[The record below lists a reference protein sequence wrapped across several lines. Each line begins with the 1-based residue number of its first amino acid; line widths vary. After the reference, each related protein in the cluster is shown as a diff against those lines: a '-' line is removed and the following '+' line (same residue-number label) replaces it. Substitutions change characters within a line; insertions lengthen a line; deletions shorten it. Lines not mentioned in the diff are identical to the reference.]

1 MLYDI
6 MKYHKLMEDD
16 NICLIYNG
24 PVWADGIE
32 GMAEKLQ
39 KRLEYDAIPEN
50 VAQSIFSVFIEQM
63 NNILLHSAEKES
75 LDHPIDGTLEISKGI
90 FILGIQEDKTY
101 IIQSGNVVTTED
113 AESLKSH
120 IDHLNTLDKQELR
133 KFYREQIKFVNS
145 NPNSKGAGIGMIEI
159 ARRTSSKIGYD
170 ILPIEEGSWYFTIY
184 VTI

>member
-1 MLYDI
+1 MKFDI
-6 MKYHKLMEDD
+6 AKYHKLMEQD

-39 KRLEYDAIPEN
+39 KRLEYDALPEN

-63 NNILLHSAEKES
+63 NNILLHSAEKEAI
-75 LDHPIDGTLEISKGI
+75 DHPIDGHLEISKGI
-90 FILGIQEDKTY
+90 FILGVQEDKTY
-101 IIQSGNVVTTED
+101 IIQSANVVTSED
-113 AESLKSH
+113 AESLKKH
-120 IDHLNTLDKQELR
+120 IDYLNTLDKPELR
-133 KFYREQIKFVNS
+133 KFYKEQIKFVNA

-170 ILPIEEGSWYFTIY
+170 ITPADEGLSYFTIY
-184 VTI
+184 VEI